1 MSSRYWG
8 KILIKL
14 LNLTNNVYNL
24 NSNGSKT
31 EKKKKK
37 EEKLKHVGGNSRGYT
52 DRMRQGT
59 QGMLTRAVRKHLRY
73 VGTWAREHAKHG
85 STWAGKHARNVGTWA
100 CKHGARVGTWAFK
113 HAKHVGTLTLEH
125 VSTQGTLVREDV
137 STQDTL
143 ACEHVTTQVNFA
155 KFLRTPF
162 LQNTSGQ
169 LFLPLVNKFPLFF
182 NQNIVEQTSLQKHV
196 GMFLDS

>member
-1 MSSRYWG
+1 MCTISTAMAV
-8 KILIKL
+8 KL
-14 LNLTNNVYNL
+14 
-24 NSNGSKT
+24 
-31 EKKKKK
+31 KKKKK
-37 EEKLKHVGGNSRGYT
+37 EELKHVDGNSRGYT
-52 DRMRQGT
+52 DRVRQGT
-59 QGMLTRAVRKHLRY
+59 QGMLTREVRKHLRY
-73 VGTWAREHAKHG
+73 VGTWAREHAKRG
-85 STWAGKHARNVGTWA
+85 STWVGKHARNVGKWA
-100 CKHGARVGTWAFK
+100 CKHGTRVGTWALK

-169 LFLPLVNKFPLFF
+169 LLLPLVNKFPLFF
-182 NQNIVEQTSLQKHV
+182 NQNIVEQTSLQKLV
-196 GMFLDS
+196 RMFLDS